1 MLSCINKSFNVY
13 TKEFKNMKYAL
24 VTGGSRGIGRAIC
37 LKMAEMGY
45 NVLINYVSNEEKAR
59 EVQAEIIER
68 GVQAEILQ
76 FDVAEQTQVDDVVN
90 TWINNNPEARI
101 EVLVNNAGI
110 RKDRL
115 LMSMTNEEWYGVMNT
130 GIGGFYNVTRLII
143 REMIK
148 KKYGRVINIVS
159 LSGLTGLPG
168 QTNYSASKAAV
179 IGATKAL
186 AQEVGRKNITVNA
199 IAPGFIRTDM
209 IHDIDEESHKGM
221 IPMKRFGEP
230 EEVAELVGFIASSK
244 ASYITSQVL
253 EVNGGLH
260 S

>member
-1 MLSCINKSFNVY
+1 
-13 TKEFKNMKYAL
+13 MKYAL
-24 VTGGSRGIGRAIC
+24 VTGGSRGIGKAIC

-45 NVLINYVSNEEKAR
+45 NILINYVNNEERAR
-59 EVQAEIIER
+59 EVQQEVISR
-68 GVQAEILQ
+68 GMNAEILK
-76 FDVAEQTQVDDVVN
+76 FDVANQFQVDDIIKE
-90 TWINNNPEARI
+90 WITKHPEATI

-110 RKDRL
+110 RKDGL
-115 LMSMTNEEWYGVMNT
+115 FVSMGNEDWSTVINT

-143 REMIK
+143 AGMIK
-148 KKYGRVINIVS
+148 RRYGRIINIVS

-168 QTNYSASKAAV
+168 QTNYSASKAAI

-186 AQEVGRKNITVNA
+186 AQEVGSRNITVNA
-199 IAPGFIRTDM
+199 IAPGFIRTEM
-209 IHDIDEESHKGM
+209 IEDIDEGVHKAI
-221 IPMKRFGEP
+221 IPMKRFGNP

-253 EVNGGLH
+253 EINGGLH

>member
-1 MLSCINKSFNVY
+1 
-13 TKEFKNMKYAL
+13 MKYAL

-59 EVQAEIIER
+59 EVQAELIEK
-68 GVQAEILQ
+68 GVKSEILQ
-76 FDVAEQTQVDDVVN
+76 FDVANQNQVDTAIN
-90 TWINNNPEARI
+90 TWLANNPDAKI

-115 LMSMTNEEWYGVMNT
+115 LMSMTNEEWYGVMDT

-148 KKYGRVINIVS
+148 KRYGRVINIVS

-168 QTNYSASKAAV
+168 QTNN
-179 IGATKAL
+179 TKAL

-209 IHDIDEESHKGM
+209 IHDIDEEAHKGM

-230 EEVAELVGFIASSK
+230 EDVAELVGFIASSK

>member
-1 MLSCINKSFNVY
+1 
-13 TKEFKNMKYAL
+13 
-24 VTGGSRGIGRAIC
+24 
-37 LKMAEMGY
+37 
-45 NVLINYVSNEEKAR
+45 
-59 EVQAEIIER
+59 
-68 GVQAEILQ
+68 
-76 FDVAEQTQVDDVVN
+76 
-90 TWINNNPEARI
+90 
-101 EVLVNNAGI
+101 
-110 RKDRL
+110 

-168 QTNYSASKAAV
+168 QTNYSASKAAI

>member
-1 MLSCINKSFNVY
+1 
-13 TKEFKNMKYAL
+13 MKYAL

-37 LKMAEMGY
+37 SKMAEMGY

-59 EVQAEIIER
+59 EVQAELIEK

-76 FDVAEQTQVDDVVN
+76 FDVADQNQVDDCIN
-90 TWINNNPEARI
+90 TWITNNPEARI

-168 QTNYSASKAAV
+168 QTNYSASKAAI

-209 IHDIDEESHKGM
+209 IHDIDEDAHKGM

-230 EEVAELVGFIASSK
+230 EDVAELVGFIASSK

>member
-1 MLSCINKSFNVY
+1 
-13 TKEFKNMKYAL
+13 MKYAL
-24 VTGGSRGIGRAIC
+24 VTGGSRGIGSAIC

-59 EVQAEIIER
+59 EVQSEVLKKGVKAE
-68 GVQAEILQ
+68 VLQ
-76 FDVAEQTQVDDVVN
+76 FDVSEQNQVDDAIN
-90 TWINNNPEARI
+90 TWITNNPEARI

-168 QTNYSASKAAV
+168 QTDYSASKAAI

-209 IHDIDEESHKGM
+209 IDDIDEESYKGM

-253 EVNGGLH
+253 EINGGLH
-260 S
+260 

>member
-1 MLSCINKSFNVY
+1 
-13 TKEFKNMKYAL
+13 MKYAL
-24 VTGGSRGIGRAIC
+24 VTGGSRGIGKAIC

-45 NVLINYVSNEEKAR
+45 HVLINYVNNELKAI
-59 EVQAEIIER
+59 EVQQEVIAK
-68 GVQAEILQ
+68 GVQAEILK
-76 FDVAEQTQVDDVVN
+76 FDVADQTQVDAVLIE
-90 TWINNNPEARI
+90 WIAEHPEDRI

-143 REMIK
+143 KEMIK

-168 QTNYSASKAAV
+168 QTNYSASKAAI

-209 IHDIDEESHKGM
+209 IHDIDEEAHKGM

-230 EEVAELVGFIASSK
+230 QEVAELVGFIASEK

-260 S
+260 

>member
-1 MLSCINKSFNVY
+1 
-13 TKEFKNMKYAL
+13 MKYAL

-37 LKMAEMGY
+37 LKMADMGY
-45 NVLINYVSNEEKAR
+45 NVLINYVSNKEKAI

-68 GVQAEILQ
+68 GVKAEILQ
-76 FDVAEQTQVDDVVN
+76 FDVAEQIQVDDAIN
-90 TWINNNPEARI
+90 TWISNNPESKI

-209 IHDIDEESHKGM
+209 IHDIDEETHKGM

-253 EVNGGLH
+253 EINGGLH

>member
-1 MLSCINKSFNVY
+1 
-13 TKEFKNMKYAL
+13 MKYAL
-24 VTGGSRGIGRAIC
+24 VTGGSRGIGRSIC

-76 FDVAEQTQVDDVVN
+76 FDVAEQTQVDNVIN

-168 QTNYSASKAAV
+168 QTNYSASKAAI

-230 EEVAELVGFIASSK
+230 QEVAELVGFMASSK

>member
-1 MLSCINKSFNVY
+1 
-13 TKEFKNMKYAL
+13 MKYAL
-24 VTGGSRGIGRAIC
+24 VTGGSRGIGKAIC

-45 NVLINYVSNEEKAR
+45 HVLINYVNNESKAI
-59 EVQAEIIER
+59 EVQQEVIAK
-68 GVQAEILQ
+68 GVQAEILK
-76 FDVAEQTQVDDVVN
+76 FDVADQTQVDAVLIE
-90 TWINNNPEARI
+90 WIAEHPEDRI

-143 REMIK
+143 KEMIK

-168 QTNYSASKAAV
+168 QTNYSASKAAI

-209 IHDIDEESHKGM
+209 IHDIDEEAHKGM

-230 EEVAELVGFIASSK
+230 QEVAELVGFIASEK

-260 S
+260 

>member
-1 MLSCINKSFNVY
+1 
-13 TKEFKNMKYAL
+13 MKYAL

-59 EVQAEIIER
+59 EVQTELIEK
-68 GVQAEILQ
+68 GVKAEILQ
-76 FDVAEQTQVDDVVN
+76 FDVADQTQVDDSIN
-90 TWINNNPEARI
+90 TWISNNPEARI

-148 KKYGRVINIVS
+148 KRYGRVINIVS

-168 QTNYSASKAAV
+168 QTNYSASKAAI

-209 IHDIDEESHKGM
+209 IHDISEEAHKGM

>member
-1 MLSCINKSFNVY
+1 
-13 TKEFKNMKYAL
+13 MKYAL

-37 LKMAEMGY
+37 LKMADMGY

-59 EVQAEIIER
+59 EVQAEVIER
-68 GVQAEILQ
+68 GVKAEILP
-76 FDVAEQTQVDDVVN
+76 FDVAEQTQVDNAIN
-90 TWINNNPEARI
+90 TWLNNNPEARI

-209 IHDIDEESHKGM
+209 IHDIDEETHKVM

>member
-1 MLSCINKSFNVY
+1 
-13 TKEFKNMKYAL
+13 MKYAL

-37 LKMAEMGY
+37 LKMADMGY
-45 NVLINYVSNEEKAR
+45 NVLVNYVSNQEKAL
-59 EVQAEIIER
+59 EVQDEIAQK
-68 GVQAEILQ
+68 GGQAQLLQ
-76 FDVAEQTQVDDVVN
+76 FDVANQSQVDMAIN
-90 TWINNNPEARI
+90 GWISSHPEDTI

-115 LMSMTNEEWYGVMNT
+115 LMSMSNEDWHGVMDT

-159 LSGLTGLPG
+159 LSGITGLPG
-168 QTNYSASKAAV
+168 QTNYSASKAAI

-209 IHDIDEESHKGM
+209 IHDIRESDHTAM
-221 IPMKRFGEP
+221 IPMKRFGDP
-230 EEVAELVGFIASSK
+230 EDVSELVGFIASNK

-260 S
+260 A

>member
-1 MLSCINKSFNVY
+1 
-13 TKEFKNMKYAL
+13 MKYAL

-37 LKMAEMGY
+37 LKMADMGY

-59 EVQAEIIER
+59 EVQAEVIER
-68 GVQAEILQ
+68 GVKAEILP
-76 FDVAEQTQVDDVVN
+76 FDVAEQTQVDDAIN
-90 TWINNNPEARI
+90 TWLNNNPEARI

-209 IHDIDEESHKGM
+209 IHDIDEETHKVM